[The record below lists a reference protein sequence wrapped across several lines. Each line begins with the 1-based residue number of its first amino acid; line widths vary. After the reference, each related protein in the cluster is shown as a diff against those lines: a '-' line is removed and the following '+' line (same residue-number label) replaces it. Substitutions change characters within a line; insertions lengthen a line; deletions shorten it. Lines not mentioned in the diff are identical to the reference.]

1 MKKITFLLLSLCFFA
16 TDSFGQ
22 AMTNSDFSVDVP
34 VLPTATPGVGA
45 GWYGDS
51 DSTIAG
57 GFGVLNFS
65 NSSNSFI
72 RQDVNFATAGIYK
85 LQFDVV
91 LGTGVTM
98 DKHMYNTIREV
109 AGSGVINEI
118 FVLGSG
124 SEGTSVPDNT
134 NTEETTGK
142 NMQVKFQNINAGSA
156 TYFATFTIDTPSDKS
171 IYFSINKQSGA
182 ADGVGSLKVSN
193 VTITLESE
201 LSVDTV
207 EDLNFSFAP
216 NPANSHINVAADSK
230 ISQVSLS
237 NAVGQVVTTKVLG
250 TKTGTI
256 NVATL
261 PKGVYILRAVI
272 GNAVATRKIMIN

>member
-1 MKKITFLLLSLCFFA
+1 
-16 TDSFGQ
+16 
-22 AMTNSDFSVDVP
+22 MT
-34 VLPTATPGVGA
+34 
-45 GWYGDS
+45 
-51 DSTIAG
+51 
-57 GFGVLNFS
+57 
-65 NSSNSFI
+65 
-72 RQDVNFATAGIYK
+72 
-85 LQFDVV
+85 
-91 LGTGVTM
+91 
-98 DKHMYNTIREV
+98 
-109 AGSGVINEI
+109 
-118 FVLGSG
+118 
-124 SEGTSVPDNT
+124 
-134 NTEETTGK
+134 
-142 NMQVKFQNINAGSA
+142 
-156 TYFATFTIDTPSDKS
+156 TPSDKS